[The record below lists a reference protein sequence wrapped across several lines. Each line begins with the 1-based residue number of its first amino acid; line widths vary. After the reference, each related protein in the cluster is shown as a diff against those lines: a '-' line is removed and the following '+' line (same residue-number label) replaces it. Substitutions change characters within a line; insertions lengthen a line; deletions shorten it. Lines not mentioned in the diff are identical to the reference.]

1 MIVFF
6 SYYKE
11 QGTTNLNF
19 SNFHSTV
26 AGKAR
31 HQIGLSGP
39 IKGYVCR
46 AIRLPASF
54 VGQT

>member
-6 SYYKE
+6 SYYEE